1 MSNAKKFGVFL
12 VVLLCAACMFVFIY
26 TLVKLSL
33 QEGDSSSRLTQA
45 VVKQIGEAAFDQELD
60 ANQIQ
65 ALNLFLRT
73 MAHFVLFS
81 ILSFGM
87 CTVAFLVFARPAGRF
102 FGLVLN
108 MFICAALAYGTE
120 YFKQFVDG
128 RHFQIEDAWL
138 NVYGVMIGLCSFLI
152 ADLIFWAIRA
162 RSASHSE

>member
-87 CTVAFLVFARPAGRF
+87 CTVAFLVFARPA
-102 FGLVLN
+102 
-108 MFICAALAYGTE
+108 
-120 YFKQFVDG
+120 
-128 RHFQIEDAWL
+128 
-138 NVYGVMIGLCSFLI
+138 
-152 ADLIFWAIRA
+152 
-162 RSASHSE
+162 